1 MTTKKRPNLRIAA
14 LGIALCLSLA
24 SYVTLQIMESRTSQ
38 KIQQEI
44 MAEELESG
52 EALPDVK
59 LLKQLMHK
67 TLEFMLVAPR
77 IEL

>member
-1 MTTKKRPNLRIAA
+1 MTSRKRPNTKFIGLCAA
-14 LGIALCLSLA
+14 LLLSLA
-24 SYVTLQIMESRTSQ
+24 CYLTLQIMESGAGVTDE
-38 KIQQEI
+38 QEI
-44 MAEELESG
+44 LAEELKSS

-77 IEL
+77 I

>member
-1 MTTKKRPNLRIAA
+1 
-14 LGIALCLSLA
+14 
-24 SYVTLQIMESRTSQ
+24 MESRVVLPT
-38 KIQQEI
+38 EEEM
-44 MAEELESG
+44 MAEELEPG

-77 IEL
+77 IWP

>member
-1 MTTKKRPNLRIAA
+1 MTSRKRPNIKLIGLCTA
-14 LGIALCLSLA
+14 LLISLA
-24 SYVTLQIMESRTSQ
+24 SYVTLQIMESRVALPT
-38 KIQQEI
+38 ETEM
-44 MAEELESG
+44 MAEELEQG

-77 IEL
+77 I

>member
-1 MTTKKRPNLRIAA
+1 MTTRKRPNIKFIGMCAA
-14 LGIALCLSLA
+14 LLISLA
-24 SYVTLQIMESRTSQ
+24 SYMTLQILESRASLP
-38 KIQQEI
+38 IEEEI

-52 EALPDVK
+52 DALPDVQ

-77 IEL
+77 F

>member
-1 MTTKKRPNLRIAA
+1 
-14 LGIALCLSLA
+14 
-24 SYVTLQIMESRTSQ
+24 MESGADRD
-38 KIQQEI
+38 IQQEM

-67 TLEFMLVAPR
+67 TLEFMLLAPR
-77 IEL
+77 I